1 MGVDQTP
8 YVATRRTS
16 HKGTLLFLGRITPH
30 KHLDVVMQA
39 LRRMND
45 EGYQAKMDIYGL
57 PHVTDEVYEK
67 QLRLESSDLEQSG
80 VLERHGLNLA
90 SLRAGIWGR
99 VQDLQ
104 TPLRD
109 RDRVEVYRELQCDP
123 KEARRLRYRKKPAK
137 TTSGRPKATSL

>member
-1 MGVDQTP
+1 MIRIEVAYSPEPGRVDRVELSLP
-8 YVATRRTS
+8 D
-16 HKGTLLFLGRITPH
+16 GTLLA
-30 KHLDVVMQA
+30 QA
-39 LRRMND
+39 
-45 EGYQAKMDIYGL
+45 
-57 PHVTDEVYEK
+57 
-67 QLRLESSDLEQSG
+67 LEQSG

-90 SLRAGIWGR
+90 SLRTGVWGR

-137 TTSGRPKATSL
+137 TPSGRYKATSL